1 MNFAQFLLVPVCVS
15 MWGFSYLVMKH
26 FTRSPGILHLKYY
39 LILLRSSGYVTQPC
53 VSWYPILYHC
63 WILPDIKCLISA
75 WEPHTDTQTHAENK
89 EVTLYSL
96 PILYGNTDATSV
108 HPSFS
113 SIVTSRHMLIQ
124 TSASTSRTTF
134 RLLLKVRL
142 QGGGKNSRKWPLESC
157 GSITSSIR
165 SLLRSNTIL
174 TVLLF
179 LAIWFGGRVSCLL
192 IKNSMDRSPASPVYL
207 GQDTVPQCIHI
218 NCLSQDQGSDATK
231 WTLAIKNVWLQFL
244 LQRVSRPLIRFRGC
258 GPGEPTI

>member
-1 MNFAQFLLVPVCVS
+1 MNSAQFLLVPVCVS

-26 FTRSPGILHLKYY
+26 FTRSPSILHLKYY

-53 VSWYPILYHC
+53 VPWYPIPLLDPARYQVSHFSLRATH
-63 WILPDIKCLISA
+63 W
-75 WEPHTDTQTHAENK
+75 HTTHAENK

-142 QGGGKNSRKWPLESC
+142 QGGGKTAENDLWRVVDPSQAASVRC
-157 GSITSSIR
+157 F
-165 SLLRSNTIL
+165 RSNTIL

-207 GQDTVPQCIHI
+207 GQDTVPQCFHI

-258 GPGEPTI
+258 RPGEPTI